1 MRWRKSD
8 PQPLSDVL
16 QGVVEKLDRSK
27 HSDANKLIAAW
38 PKVCGRALAR
48 QSRPVKLQ
56 KKNLLVHVKDS
67 AWLYQASLYK
77 EEILTQAK
85 KKLGKD
91 KVENVQFRIG
101 KI

>member
-1 MRWRKSD
+1 MRRKSD
-8 PQPLSDVL
+8 PQLLSDVL
-16 QGVVEKLDRSK
+16 QSVVEKLNRSK
-27 HSDANKLIAAW
+27 HNDTNKLISDW
-38 PKVCGRALAR
+38 PKVCGRQLAR
-48 QSRPVKLQ
+48 QTRPVKLQ

-77 EEILTQAK
+77 EEILAQAK
-85 KKLGKD
+85 KKLGQD